1 MKMHPHDSNV
11 RPSVRKFET
20 DKTPTRPHPHLATLW
35 QRIDWPLFLQ
45 IAAALLHV
53 AGGLWLLVL
62 TTAYVQTLG
71 WLAALP
77 HAAFLPV
84 YAFLAAYGGVRWQ
97 MGDSRTLYRCT
108 GANALLAASY

>member
-1 MKMHPHDSNV
+1 MHPHDSNV

-20 DKTPTRPHPHLATLW
+20 DKTPNYPHPPLATLW

-45 IAAALLHV
+45 ITAALLHL

-62 TTAYVQTLG
+62 TAVYVQTLG

-84 YAFLAAYGGVRWQ
+84 YAFLAAYGGVRMQ
-97 MGDSRTLYRCT
+97 AGDTRTLYHCT
-108 GANALLAASY
+108 GANALLVASY

>member
-1 MKMHPHDSNV
+1 MQRGSIHEARV
-11 RPSVRKFET
+11 SVRQNET
-20 DKTPTRPHPHLATLW
+20 DKTPNCPLSPLAALW

-45 IAAALLHV
+45 ISAALLHL

-62 TTAYVQTLG
+62 TAAYVQALG

-84 YAFLAAYGGVRWQ
+84 YAFLAAYGGVRLQ
-97 MGDSRTLYRCT
+97 AGDARTLYRCT
-108 GANALLAASY
+108 GANALLVASY

>member
-1 MKMHPHDSNV
+1 MHPHDSNV

-20 DKTPTRPHPHLATLW
+20 DRTPSPAPLGVATLW

-62 TTAYVQTLG
+62 TAAYVQELG

-77 HAAFLPV
+77 HAAILPV
-84 YAFLAAYGGVRWQ
+84 YAFLAAYGGVRMQ
-97 MGDSRTLYRCT
+97 AGDTRTLYHCT
-108 GANALLAASY
+108 GANALLVASY